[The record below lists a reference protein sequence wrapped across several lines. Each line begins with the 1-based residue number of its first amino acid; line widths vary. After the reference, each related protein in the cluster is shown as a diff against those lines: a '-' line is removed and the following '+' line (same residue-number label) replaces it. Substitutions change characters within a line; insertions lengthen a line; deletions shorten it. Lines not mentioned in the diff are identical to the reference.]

1 MVKTHCTSG
10 AWKASVSDICGN
22 FAPRA
27 RFYNFFRGSMSA
39 RTAATLSIPAIIL
52 AVCCF
57 LGAAAKET
65 VATARGEND
74 DLIVTM
80 TLHIDPAEFKD
91 LVDSDLGGH
100 FVVAQVKVEPKY
112 GKTVTVTRDDFL
124 LADTDHNDKS
134 RPFAANQVV
143 GPSLII
149 QRGPSDNND
158 DKKKD
163 TAKGKNRPKPTITG
177 PIMTS
182 PGVTINPPLD
192 PAKARSHEDGAAK
205 DTPLEKALDEKMLP
219 EGATDK
225 PVEGLLI
232 FALEKVKMKDMQL
245 TYGGRDNRI
254 VLKFK

>member
-1 MVKTHCTSG
+1 MS
-10 AWKASVSDICGN
+10 
-22 FAPRA
+22 PRA
-27 RFYNFFRGSMSA
+27 
-39 RTAATLSIPAIIL
+39 TAILSIPAVVL
-52 AVCCF
+52 AVCF
-57 LGAAAKET
+57 LSAATKDKS
-65 VATARGEND
+65 VATATGEND
-74 DLIVTM
+74 DMIITM

-91 LVDSDLGGH
+91 MVDSDLGGH

-124 LADTDHNDKS
+124 LIDTDHNDKS

-149 QRGPSDNND
+149 QRSPDDGD

-163 TAKGKNRPKPTITG
+163 TTKGKNRPKPTITG

-182 PGVTINPPLD
+182 PGVKINPPLD
-192 PAKARSHEDGAAK
+192 PAKAKSHDDGAAK
-205 DTPLEKALDEKMLP
+205 DSPLEKSLDAKMLP
-219 EGATDK
+219 EGQTDK
-225 PVEGLLI
+225 PSEGLLV